1 MFISFNAHRCGKVW
15 KATYTHNNRGKVGNL
30 QIHKTRA
37 LVAWQGEDGSVH
49 VGVDML
55 LVELLI
61 ETLHGA
67 LWRVV
72 VFAEVAEHNVF
83 DARMVNLCDEP
94 RRLGIAQ
101 VAERT

>member
-37 LVAWQGEDGSVH
+37 FVARQGEDGGVH
-49 VGVDML
+49 IGVDML

-61 ETLHGA
+61 QALHGA
-67 LWRVV
+67 LRRVV
-72 VFAEVAEHNVF
+72 VLAEMA
-83 DARMVNLCDEP
+83 
-94 RRLGIAQ
+94 
-101 VAERT
+101 